1 MRKREEMKNSSCY
14 LKKQKKKETIENN
27 SQDSIGMI
35 AKCVAANKI
44 HWRHGFLFFKFFVL
58 KKIK

>member
-1 MRKREEMKNSSCY
+1 VLNFESMRKREEMKNSSCY

-44 HWRHGFLFFKFFVL
+44 H
-58 KKIK
+58 